1 MDTRPPSPDMHRLRH
16 LVLPLALARLLKAIY
31 HIVLEDKPLARRL
44 SAETML
50 RVSTA
55 RVGLGGTL

>member
-1 MDTRPPSPDMHRLRH
+1 MHRLRH
-16 LVLPLALARLLKAIY
+16 LVLPLALARLLKDTY
-31 HIVLEDKPLARRL
+31 RIVLEDKPLARRL

-50 RVSTA
+50 RVSTG